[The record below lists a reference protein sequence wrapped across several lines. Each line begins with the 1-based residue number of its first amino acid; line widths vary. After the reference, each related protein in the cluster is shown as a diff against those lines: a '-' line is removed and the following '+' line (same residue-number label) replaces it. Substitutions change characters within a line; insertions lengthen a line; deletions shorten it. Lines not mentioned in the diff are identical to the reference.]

1 MAEINKTY
9 DVAIIG
15 AGPAGSTLAY
25 FLAQSGARV
34 ILVDREKFPRKKACA
49 GGLPQ
54 KVLDI
59 LPFNISPV
67 IEREIFQV
75 TLTHKFGGEFT
86 RSYDK
91 PLIYTVNRKRF
102 DDFLVQKAKSLGVE
116 FLESQKIVTLSSE
129 NGSWILPTTDRI
141 IKATILVGADG
152 ANSFVAKQ
160 ISLNPPDIFHI
171 GLHVEIP
178 IRSIRKTKYLDRAI
192 TLDWGVFKDSYGWIF
207 PKGEMVSIGVKG
219 PANLGKQLKLYFY
232 DLLRHHGISSEN
244 QNLSGHLIPH
254 RISKRRISEKRALL
268 VGDAAGLVDFW
279 TGEGIFYAI
288 KSSKMAAKQIKRFLD
303 GQQASLDSYETAVN
317 QEIMP
322 EITTSYQFS
331 KLFNYLS
338 PLAFKVIRKYDY
350 PWDIFCRIMRGD
362 RTFLEV
368 KKRFR
373 PDILF
378 KKLFFKNRRGN
389 LG

>member
-25 FLAQSGARV
+25 FLVQSGARV
-34 ILVDREKFPRKKACA
+34 ILIDKEKFPRKKVCA
-49 GGLPQ
+49 GGLPP

-59 LPFNISPV
+59 LPFDISSV
-67 IEREIFQV
+67 IEREISQV

-86 RSYDK
+86 RSYHK
-91 PLIYTVNRKRF
+91 PLIYTINRERF
-102 DDFLVQKAKSLGVE
+102 DNFLAQKAKSLGVE
-116 FLESQKIVTLSSE
+116 FLESQKIVTLSFES
-129 NGSWILPTTDRI
+129 GSWILATTHKI

-152 ANSFVAKQ
+152 ANSLVAKK
-160 ISLNPPDIFHI
+160 ISLNPPDIFHT
-171 GLHVEIP
+171 GLQVEIP
-178 IRSIRKTKYLDRAI
+178 IRLIRKTKYLDRAI
-192 TLDWGVFKDSYGWIF
+192 ALDWGVFKDSYGWIF

-219 PANLGKQLKLYFY
+219 PVNLGKQLKLYFY
-232 DLLRHHGISSEN
+232 DLLRYYGISSEN

-254 RISKRRISEKRALL
+254 RISEHPILAKTALL

-288 KSSKMAAKQIKRFLD
+288 KSSEIAAKHIKRFLD
-303 GQQASLDSYETAVN
+303 GQQASLDSYEIAVN

-322 EITTSYQFS
+322 EIKTSYQFS
-331 KLFNYLS
+331 KIFNYLS
-338 PLAFKVIRKYDY
+338 PLAFKIIRKYDY
-350 PWDIFCRIMRGD
+350 PWDVFCRIMRGD

-373 PDILF
+373 PDILL
-378 KKLFFKNRRGN
+378 KKLFLKSRRGSFE
-389 LG
+389 